1 MILPESKAKLEDK
14 AKESYSKVPWQYVNN
29 SSFDSVYRNGFMAG
43 ATAAWQMATELAVKA
58 ERERIN
64 PHLEAVRRMIQ
75 EAYIKNWSEETL
87 RALVYTCV
95 DKLSA
100 ILNPPK
106 DEA

>member
-1 MILPESKAKLEDK
+1 MIPPESKAKLE
-14 AKESYSKVPWQYVNN
+14 ARAEKEHHISMVDW
-29 SSFDSVYRNGFMAG
+29 MAG

>member
-1 MILPESKAKLEDK
+1 MDAEIKKKLEK
-14 AKESYSKVPWQYVNN
+14 MARKESQRQYPGQYE
-29 SSFDSVYRNGFMAG
+29 SFLDPYWYEKWLNG

>member
-1 MILPESKAKLEDK
+1 MDAEIKAKLEEM
-14 AKESYSKVPWQYVNN
+14 ANKVDALTLP
-29 SSFDSVYRNGFMAG
+29 FAFMTG
-43 ATAAWQMATELAVKA
+43 AQAAWQMATELAVKA